1 MPTILLLAFMVAVV
15 IFVFIVIVVPAS
27 KREKKQK
34 EREEQVDLF
43 ARLEEKLE
51 QLERAQNEQKKRL
64 ANLEHIVMDDRFSE
78 QDWAPKQPIALKQE
92 IDQLRIIIDELKKR

>member
-1 MPTILLLAFMVAVV
+1 MPTILLLAFVLAVV
-15 IFVFIVIVVPAS
+15 IFVFIIIVVPAS
-27 KREKKQK
+27 KREK

-51 QLERAQNEQKKRL
+51 QVERAQNEQEKRL
-64 ANLEHIVMDDRFSE
+64 ANLEHIVMDERFSE

-92 IDQLRIIIDELKKR
+92 IDQLRQVLDELKKR